1 MKMRSRILG
10 FVGSEAK
17 INNARKFGR
26 DLSKWRKIN
35 EGKKGAL
42 LREARDRFPDSLQ
55 PSRRLTRT
63 IFREG
68 IALSSSA
75 DARINTWRAR
85 AAAPLKRAPLKR
97 HEREREGE
105 REASVRVA
113 VPIKHPCIL
122 LRRDCSLQSNKVFQ
136 TMVVQCGASI
146 VSTNRKD
153 VQPNRERL

>member
-1 MKMRSRILG
+1 MKMRSRIL
-10 FVGSEAK
+10 GSEAK

-75 DARINTWRAR
+75 GARINTWRAR

-97 HEREREGE
+97 HERERGGEGGVYE
-105 REASVRVA
+105 WLYR
-113 VPIKHPCIL
+113 
-122 LRRDCSLQSNKVFQ
+122 
-136 TMVVQCGASI
+136 
-146 VSTNRKD
+146 
-153 VQPNRERL
+153 